1 MADTSLEVQT
11 EIVKLL
17 KASNAIAAIVKTLI
31 YDTVPD
37 KTDFPFINIPPFD
50 SATEETK
57 DKDGQVHDVQIDT
70 WSRTSGQKQ
79 TRELIKA
86 IRDAVHRVTFTIS
99 DATVLFSRVTN
110 TRVLMDSDKR
120 TIHGIIE
127 MQIKVLS
134 D

>member
-17 KASNAIAAIVKTLI
+17 KASNAITAIVKTRI

-37 KTDFPFINIPPFD
+37 KANFPYINVPPFD
-50 SATEETK
+50 SPTEETK
-57 DKDGQVHDVQIDT
+57 DKDGQEHNLQIDT

-79 TRELIKA
+79 SRELIKA
-86 IRDAVHRVTFTIS
+86 IRTAVHRVPFTIT

-120 TIHGIIE
+120 TIHGIVE

>member
-11 EIVKLL
+11 EIVKLI
-17 KASNAIAAIVKTLI
+17 KTSNAIAAIVKTRI

-37 KTDFPFINIPPFD
+37 KAKFPYINIPPFD
-50 SATEETK
+50 SPTEETK
-57 DKDGQVHDVQIDT
+57 DKDGQVHDFQIDT

-86 IRDAVHRVTFTIS
+86 IRDAVHRVPFTITGAS
-99 DATVLFSRVTN
+99 ILFSRVTN

-120 TIHGIIE
+120 TIHGMVE